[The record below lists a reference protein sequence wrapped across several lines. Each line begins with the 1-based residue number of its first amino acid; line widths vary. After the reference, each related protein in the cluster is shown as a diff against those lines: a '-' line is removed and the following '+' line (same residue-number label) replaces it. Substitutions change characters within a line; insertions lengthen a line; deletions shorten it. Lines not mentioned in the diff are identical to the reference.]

1 MHFQLVV
8 KESFVKHGA
17 NYVSTTV
24 FGHRRSTKYFVQRV
38 LTLCCS
44 IANLKHIKENP
55 FLVYAKLDAKKP
67 LLGFMSFAQF
77 FSFAV
82 FSLQVIEEQFSKLNI
97 SSCITQP

>member
-67 LLGFMSFAQF
+67 LAWFHVICPIFFFCSFQF
-77 FSFAV
+77 AG
-82 FSLQVIEEQFSKLNI
+82 N
-97 SSCITQP
+97 